1 MNRKEF
7 EALPA
12 DIKADLE
19 RQMAKSLDTPPKL
32 PYSLFLKEFKIKSLN
47 PMLDMHWSVR
57 MKYKNAC
64 YDALTLAGM
73 FEVPKTFERR
83 TVDFERI
90 IPSGG
95 RFMDEY
101 ENLPSGFKYILDG
114 IVKMGWLHDDN
125 PKWLEKGEITQRKAE
140 KGEVWGV
147 KIKIKEVEK

>member
-1 MNRKEF
+1 VNRKEF

-19 RQMAKSLDTPPKL
+19 RQMAKSLAPEPKL

-64 YDALTLAGM
+64 YDALTLSGM
-73 FEVPKTFERR
+73 TEVPKTFERR
-83 TVDFERI
+83 SVDFERI
-90 IPSGG
+90 IPPGG
-95 RFMDEY
+95 KSMDEY

-114 IVKMGWLHDDN
+114 IVKMGWLHDDS
-125 PKWLEKGEITQRKAE
+125 PKWLEKGEVTQRKVKE
-140 KGEVWGV
+140 GEDFGV
-147 KIKIKEVEK
+147 NIKIKEVEK